1 MISPFYKFIIKL
13 IYTPLM
19 LTVVAVWIVDV
30 IYYEDF
36 WQCSTCRSG
45 EDPSPLPW
53 LVYASMWSNWLAAG
67 TFTVWA
73 YFMDTTSRPPATT
86 TTSTSH
92 HDAPIINSNIRSNR
106 DEGKNVPENDD
117 DLDNDFYD
125 DGDEYNFCG
134 TVLGRAL
141 FSLALPLVTSV
152 SFSYIYYMVT
162 NPVVDIT
169 NTDVCYTLV
178 RSAAPKEGLHS
189 AHVYLYFGV
198 LSDMVVHYLNSLLLM
213 TLYLN
218 GDFPYQSAIPWSTL
232 FTTGLGMIIVAVQNS
247 GVTVYCG
254 GNAWFSVGGIVVS
267 NFVFHCFFV
276 LGARGK
282 LCCRS
287 WSCVAVQHRY
297 SDEDE
302 YDNDTDNQTQRSS
315 RRRRRKPATKPV
327 MLDIEHN
334 GRVVAHLKSTS
345 LITGGVTPI
354 DVEA

>member
-13 IYTPLM
+13 LYTPLM

-36 WQCSTCRSG
+36 WQCSTCRTG
-45 EDPSPLPW
+45 QDPSPLPW
-53 LVYASMWSNWLAAG
+53 LVYASMWSNWLAAA
-67 TFTVWA
+67 TFVMWA

-86 TTSTSH
+86 ASSH
-92 HDAPIINSNIRSNR
+92 NHR
-106 DEGKNVPENDD
+106 DEENNNNNN
-117 DLDNDFYD
+117 DLENDFYD
-125 DGDEYNFCG
+125 DDDEYVSTG
-134 TVLGRAL
+134 TFLGRA
-141 FSLALPLVTSV
+141 FFPLALPLVTSV

-162 NPVVDIT
+162 NPVADIT

-178 RSAAPKEGLHS
+178 RSAVPKEGLHS
-189 AHVYLYFGV
+189 PHVYMFFGV
-198 LSDMVVHYLNSLLLM
+198 LSDIVVHYLNSVLLV

-218 GDFPYQSAIPWSTL
+218 GDFSYQSAVPWSTL
-232 FTTGLGMIIVAVQNS
+232 FTTGLGLIIVAVQNS

-267 NFVFHCFFV
+267 NFIFHIIFV

-282 LCCRS
+282 CCCRS

-297 SDEDE
+297 YHDK
-302 YDNDTDNQTQRSS
+302 YDNDTADYQSQKSW
-315 RRRRRKPATKPV
+315 RRKRKSAAKPV
-327 MLDIEHN
+327 ILDIEHN
-334 GRVVAHLKSTS
+334 GKVVAHLKSTS